1 MQQDHQHAGQRHRD
15 PAGLRQRQA
24 DAEQDQR
31 PDRDEQRPGRLQ
43 QQRVQCCRVF
53 ERPVLQGVEGA
64 DPDDG
69 EKDHGAEM
77 AADRIPVALQMRPGE
92 GENDKERQRPA
103 QERQRHRRNMPG
115 GEAADDGV
123 AGPAQRGDREQQIG
137 LIGEPVAGGGGAGS
151 VIGG

>member
-1 MQQDHQHAGQRHRD
+1 MPSRISDQTATNSG
-15 PAGLRQRQA
+15 PA
-24 DAEQDQR
+24 D
-31 PDRDEQRPGRLQ
+31 
-43 QQRVQCCRVF
+43 CSSSVF
-53 ERPVLQGVEGA
+53 SAVVCSSDPVLQAGEGA

-77 AADRIPVALQMRPGE
+77 AADRPPVAPQMLPGE
-92 GENDKERQRPA
+92 GENDKQRQRPA

-137 LIGEPVAGGGGAGS
+137 LIGEPVAGGGGAGG
-151 VIGG
+151 VI